1 MGAALGL
8 LKGIKSEGE
17 IEGMLA
23 TQMVGTHNAAIEC
36 LRRAM
41 HPEQTFEGRDQNLKH
56 AAKFLA
62 IFTGQMDALNKN
74 RGKGQQKTTVEHI
87 HVEAGTNAIVGNAQ
101 TMPSPATGSAKSP
114 PALAHTPGQTLNL
127 KPSQR
132 THIKQPK

>member
-8 LKGIKSEGE
+8 LKGIKPEGE

-41 HPEQTFEGRDQNLKH
+41 HPEQTFGRDQNVKH

-62 IFTGQMDALNKN
+62 IFTGQMGALNKN

-87 HVEAGTNAIVGNAQ
+87 HVEAGTNAIVGNVQ
-101 TMPSPATGSAKSP
+101 TMPSPGTGSAKSP
-114 PALAHTPGQTLNL
+114 PALAHTPGRTLNL
-127 KPSQR
+127 KHRSAPHQAA
-132 THIKQPK
+132 